1 MIAPKG
7 GIAARC
13 NAALFARI
21 GLKCAIMFGLRKA
34 SPLSGAVLREVL
46 ARLPVFAGLRGE
58 DDFVGVAHEFA
69 RTKDFSGADGM
80 VVTEEVV
87 AVVSALSALP
97 IWRLG
102 MDWVDDWR
110 GVVLYPDSFLAPTRE
125 ERPVGEGADGGDF
138 FGGGMTVV
146 HEGVEERAGEA
157 MAGGGIVLS
166 WRDVLESGWGDG
178 FNVVA
183 HETAHKLDMRN
194 GGEANGF
201 PPLHQGMSRLRWTET
216 MEFGFAD
223 LGRRIE
229 RDEDAPVDD
238 GAAEDAGEFFA
249 FCAESF
255 FETPNILRKMWPGV
269 YAELRTFYRQ
279 DPAARLWE

>member
-1 MIAPKG
+1 M
-7 GIAARC
+7 
-13 NAALFARI
+13 
-21 GLKCAIMFGLRKA
+21 
-34 SPLSGAVLREVL
+34 REVL

-157 MAGGGIVLS
+157 MAGGGIVLVLARCSGVGLGVTALMLWRTRRRTS
-166 WRDVLESGWGDG
+166 WTC
-178 FNVVA
+178 A
-183 HETAHKLDMRN
+183 TA
-194 GGEANGF
+194 
-201 PPLHQGMSRLRWTET
+201 
-216 MEFGFAD
+216 
-223 LGRRIE
+223 GRRT
-229 RDEDAPVDD
+229 D
-238 GAAEDAGEFFA
+238 F
-249 FCAESF
+249 
-255 FETPNILRKMWPGV
+255 
-269 YAELRTFYRQ
+269 
-279 DPAARLWE
+279 RLCMGR